1 MSRNARGSARSSPAK
16 NFDAAILKAF
26 QKFREPE
33 ANNDDEAYIGVDG
46 LEKLCD
52 EMGIDPLSRVLILLQ
67 KECGCATMGEI
78 TQNEFLTGMK
88 TLGFD
93 DDEFALKKVGT
104 KLKNSDRA
112 LGHSSATSGKGAKY
126 VFHLPILYFSFLTLM
141 PCVFVQVLFFNNARI
156 R

>member
-46 LEKLCD
+46 LEKLCG

-78 TQNEFLTGMK
+78 TQTEFLTGMK
-88 TLGFD
+88 SLGFD

-112 LGHSSATSGKGAKY
+112 LGHSSASGKGTKY
-126 VFHLPILYFSFLTLM
+126 VHLPFPHLLYSFSHY
-141 PCVFVQVLFFNNARI
+141 CSVFVQVFFNNARI

>member
-46 LEKLCD
+46 LEKLCG

-78 TQNEFLTGMK
+78 TQTEFLTGMK
-88 TLGFD
+88 SLGFD

-112 LGHSSATSGKGAKY
+112 LGHSSASGKGAKY
-126 VFHLPILYFSFLTLM
+126 VSTPPFSPSLLVFSLM
-141 PCVFVQVLFFNNARI
+141 LCVFVQVFFNNARI